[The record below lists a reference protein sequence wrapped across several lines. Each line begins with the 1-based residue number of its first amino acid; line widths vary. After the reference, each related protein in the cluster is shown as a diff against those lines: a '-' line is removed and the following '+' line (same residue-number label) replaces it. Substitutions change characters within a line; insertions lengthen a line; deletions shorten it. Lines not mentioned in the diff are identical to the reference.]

1 MVVFRLN
8 YKNTVYYKKQIINIE
23 KQYSKAFKLLKH
35 EIKMILIKIF

>member
-8 YKNTVYYKKQIINIE
+8 HKNTVYYKKIINIE